1 MKGMGPTTET
11 MAGALALLTLSAI
24 VSAQG
29 PGPGGGPGRGPR
41 GPGGAGF
48 GFGGPVQNEPYSA
61 TELRSFT
68 EGLANGNSISL
79 SSCAKVYRAS
89 SGATRVEDTPNST
102 SCGSTPAFI
111 SITDPSAGVRYEI
124 NVQKSTYHQ
133 ITLRTAPAPGTA
145 RSGWPAGGQENG
157 NGDQVQTTSLGT
169 QPISGTSLSA
179 EGTQTTI
186 TIPADK
192 IGNAQPIVITS
203 TGWYSP
209 DLKIVIQSSSG
220 DPRGGTR
227 SLQLS
232 GITIAEPAASLFQLP
247 SGLTLE
253 PNRTEGRGPH
263 GPPPPGE

>member
-1 MKGMGPTTET
+1 MFGRPALPPPDLSQTFGTFARIVGIPSRDCRGLDRTKVQTIERTRRERVMKGMGPTTET

-157 NGDQVQTTSLGT
+157 NGARFRQ
-169 QPISGTSLSA
+169 
-179 EGTQTTI
+179 
-186 TIPADK
+186 
-192 IGNAQPIVITS
+192 
-203 TGWYSP
+203 
-209 DLKIVIQSSSG
+209 
-220 DPRGGTR
+220 R
-227 SLQLS
+227 
-232 GITIAEPAASLFQLP
+232 P
-247 SGLTLE
+247 SGRS
-253 PNRTEGRGPH
+253 PFPGH
-263 GPPPPGE
+263 HFPPKALRQR